1 MTEPKPPGE
10 ILSGRDETTPLR
22 ALGRVWLV
30 VAVVAVLVAAAAD
43 AVWTALN

>member
-22 ALGRVWLV
+22 ALSRVWLV
-30 VAVVAVLVAAAAD
+30 VACVAVLVGAAAYGL
-43 AVWTALN
+43 WTALN